1 MFYTMSFGLEKIQ
14 SYTFMMMG
22 SLMYGVSQFI
32 LREITESKFNFK
44 NFIVHQNLVTRN
56 RFSNISKH

>member
-32 LREITESKFNFK
+32 LREIIDSKSEIVSLKDFEKFNKFR
-44 NFIVHQNLVTRN
+44 IILIR
-56 RFSNISKH
+56 